1 MANMCVSDSG
11 YTTAEGIRFAAL
23 STAASY
29 KQLFAVAQFAL
40 NASDAIT
47 NFRKL
52 NNVASRGVA
61 LEEEQQ
67 AHLRDTYWPAELQ
80 MLNEFTQKTVWEDQA
95 TLARRYAGR
104 MWAPLAAGFAKEI
117 RKMECEKPRYC
128 GNAFVKR
135 MQEMMVQRSATRANV
150 TLLAD
155 RIAFYEIQAI
165 NDTDIERRKQVIAMR
180 QGLVQQAATLMRSVA
195 QGFAGAGATAMGG
208 VNNAISSFGHAW
220 AARNNADNRVGR
232 DPYFHQQTGQMVTQS
247 ATQTS
252 MEQDMSNY
260 TANSMGANTDPG
272 WDDSF
277 ARDWSNPTA
286 DTGFTAGD
294 QGVVVT
300 PVADAASNA
309 IMTDLTGSVD
319 FDTSIT
325 SGY

>member
-1 MANMCVSDSG
+1 MANMCVSADG
-11 YTTAEGIRFAAL
+11 YRQAEAARFAAL
-23 STAASY
+23 STAATY
-29 KQLFAVAQFAL
+29 KQVFAVAQFAL
-40 NASDAIT
+40 NASDAIQ
-47 NFRKL
+47 NFKKL
-52 NNVASRGVA
+52 NNVSSRGVSI
-61 LEEEQQ
+61 EEEQQ
-67 AHLRDTYWPAELQ
+67 AHLRDTYWPGELQ

-104 MWAPLAAGFAKEI
+104 MWAPMAAGFAKEI

-180 QGLVQQAATLMRSVA
+180 QGLVQQAATLMASVA
-195 QGFAGAGATAMGG
+195 RGFADAGTTAMGG
-208 VNNAISSFGHAW
+208 VNNAISAFGHSW

-232 DPYFHQQTGQMVTQS
+232 DPYFHQQTGQMATQS
-247 ATQTS
+247 AAQSS
-252 MEQDMSNY
+252 MEQDMANYDFAPVGSNNDWTT
-260 TANSMGANTDPG
+260 TAAQDMNTG
-272 WDDSF
+272 VS
-277 ARDWSNPTA
+277 T
-286 DTGFTAGD
+286 DT
-294 QGVVVT
+294 GVVVT
-300 PVADAASNA
+300 PVADAVSNA
-309 IMTDLTGSVD
+309 MMTDLTGSVD